1 MTRGPLKYIL
11 LLYMQICRT
20 QIISPSSI
28 NKAGSGQV
36 LYVPCPNAANCLDVA
51 EPGTLPQCKALET
64 GAVMTAVIWL
74 VPTLEGVEVRQT
86 VRGQQ
91 VHCMRSL
98 STSPT
103 VLSSPRR
110 PPCRLLTRDYYPGIL
125 LHCSSRPLRFHF
137 CQLAEFLTWQ
147 ISWTRAL
154 GARRWF
160 S

>member
-51 EPGTLPQCKALET
+51 EPGTLSQCKAFET
-64 GAVMTAVIWL
+64 GRVMRAVIWL

-91 VHCMRSL
+91 VHCVRSL
-98 STSPT
+98 STST
-103 VLSSPRR
+103 VLSAPPR
-110 PPCRLLTRDYYPGIL
+110 PPCCLLTRDYYPGL
-125 LHCSSRPLRFHF
+125 LPRAAL
-137 CQLAEFLTWQ
+137 QLQATEVSLLTTCRIPDLADQ
-147 ISWTRAL
+147 QDKGPGS
-154 GARRWF
+154 
-160 S
+160 